1 MDQILQRYDCCDVD
15 GRYLRT
21 NVVNVFV
28 LVPAAPDFA
37 EVYKF
42 IGSVFDPGVAGHLR
56 NLKDMTAIDRETVS
70 L

>member
-1 MDQILQRYDCCDVD
+1 MC
-15 GRYLRT
+15 
-21 NVVNVFV
+21 FV

-42 IGSVFDPGVAGHLR
+42 IGSVFDPGVSGHLR
-56 NLKDMTAIDRETVS
+56 KLEDMTTIDREIVS